1 MRKLLQNRIAESK
14 LTMPATIVYALVVWL
29 LCGVLTNH
37 WWWQIGCFAVTTYLM
52 VLLNNTNVLIRIFSR
67 MVSSSFLAL
76 SCAVCFLFP
85 VLREAVMITCLAA
98 FTLLLFHTYQ
108 DKKAAGLTYY
118 AFLFFGVASIA
129 YVHVLFFLPLIWLMM
144 ITNTMSM
151 SWRTWTASL
160 LGLLTPYWFGCIWL
174 LYQRDYTPA
183 IEHFSALSVY
193 EEPFNLYGITGYQK
207 VTLALIILLAIIG
220 GIHFIHK
227 NYLDKIRVRMFYG
240 FFIWIDLAALALLF
254 LQPQHFNAMLLIM
267 ILNTSPLIAH
277 FVALTSTKFT
287 NIAFLV
293 LTTVTFLLTVYN
305 IWISSSL
312 FS

>member
-1 MRKLLQNRIAESK
+1 
-14 LTMPATIVYALVVWL
+14 MPATIVYALVVWL

-76 SCAVCFLFP
+76 SCAACFLFP

-183 IEHFSALSVY
+183 IEHFSALSVF

-227 NYLDKIRVRMFYG
+227 NYLDKIRVRMFLYIYASQTVLLTA
-240 FFIWIDLAALALLF
+240 FLVLQPVHYETTMALLV
-254 LQPQHFNAMLLIM
+254 ASA
-267 ILNTSPLIAH
+267 SPLIAH
-277 FVALTSTKFT
+277 YFALTGSWFST
-287 NIAFLV
+287 IIFLLSLLLTAGMATLNLW
-293 LTTVTFLLTVYN
+293 LTTFTPY
-305 IWISSSL
+305 
-312 FS
+312 

>member
-1 MRKLLQNRIAESK
+1 M
-14 LTMPATIVYALVVWL
+14 TMPATIAYALAVWL
-29 LCGVLTNH
+29 LCGVLSNH

-52 VLLNNTNVLIRIFSR
+52 VQLNNANVLIRIFSR

-76 SCAVCFLFP
+76 SCASCFLFP
-85 VLREAVMITCLAA
+85 FLREAVMITCLTA
-98 FTLLLFHTYQ
+98 FTLLFFYTYQ
-108 DKKAAGLTYY
+108 DKKAVGLTYY
-118 AFLFFGVASIA
+118 AFLFYGVASIA
-129 YVHVLFFLPLIWLMM
+129 YVHVLFFLPLIWVMM
-144 ITNTMSM
+144 ITNTMSI
-151 SWRTWTASL
+151 SWRTGTASL

-174 LYQRDYTPA
+174 LYRQDYSLLT
-183 IEHFSALSVY
+183 EHFTALAVFD
-193 EEPFNLYGITGYQK
+193 EPFNLYGITDSQK
-207 VTLALIILLAIIG
+207 ATLALIILMAVIG
-220 GIHFIHK
+220 TIHFIRK

-240 FFIWIDLAALALLF
+240 FFIWMDLAALAFLL

>member
-1 MRKLLQNRIAESK
+1 
-14 LTMPATIVYALVVWL
+14 MPATTIYALVVWL
-29 LCGVLTNH
+29 LCGLLSNQ

-52 VLLNNTNVLIRIFSR
+52 VQLNNTNVLIRIFSR

-76 SCAVCFLFP
+76 SCAACFLFP
-85 VLREAVMITCLAA
+85 VLREAVMITCLTA

-118 AFLFFGVASIA
+118 AFLFLGVASIA
-129 YVHVLFFLPLIWLMM
+129 YVHVLFFLPLVWLLM

-151 SWRTWTASL
+151 SWRTWAASL
-160 LGLLTPYWFGCIWL
+160 IGLLTPYWFGSIWL
-174 LYQRDYTPA
+174 FYQRDYTPA
-183 IEHFSALSVY
+183 VEHFSALTVF
-193 EEPFNLYGITGYQK
+193 EEPFNLYDITSYQK
-207 VTLALIILLAIIG
+207 ATLALIILLAIIG
-220 GIHFIHK
+220 GTHFIHK

-240 FFIWIDLAALALLF
+240 FFIWMDLAALVLLF

-277 FVALTSTKFT
+277 FVALTSTKIT

>member
-1 MRKLLQNRIAESK
+1 
-14 LTMPATIVYALVVWL
+14 MPVTTVYALVVWL
-29 LCGVLTNH
+29 LCGVLSNH

-52 VLLNNTNVLIRIFSR
+52 MQLNNTNVLIRIFSR

-76 SCAVCFLFP
+76 SCAACFLFP
-85 VLREAVMITCLAA
+85 VLHEAIMATCLAA
-98 FTLLLFHTYQ
+98 FTLLLFYTYQ
-108 DKKAAGLTYY
+108 DKKSAGLTYY

-129 YVHVLFFLPLIWLMM
+129 YVHVLFFLPLIWLLM
-144 ITNTMSM
+144 ITNTMSI
-151 SWRTWTASL
+151 SWRTWIASL
-160 LGLLTPYWFGCIWL
+160 LGLLTPYWFVSVWL
-174 LYQRDYTPA
+174 IYQQDYTTA
-183 IEHFSALSVY
+183 IEHFSALTVF
-193 EEPFNLYGITGYQK
+193 EEPFNLYDITSYQK
-207 VTLALIILLAIIG
+207 ATLILVILMAIIG
-220 GIHFIHK
+220 AIHFIHK

-240 FFIWIDLAALALLF
+240 FFIWMDLAAVVFLF

-267 ILNTSPLIAH
+267 ILNTAPLIAH

-293 LTTVTFLLTVYN
+293 LTSVTFLLTVYN